1 MKMMVM
7 MQVRIVIE
15 WWRVMIVIRRKM
27 RFIKMWKMSKI
38 VVQMWRRKIW
48 LMMIDVWRRMKI
60 WRRKMKMMMMA
71 MKTWR

>member
-1 MKMMVM
+1 MMVM
-7 MQVRIVIE
+7 MHVRIVIE

-27 RFIKMWKMSKI
+27 RFIKMWKMSKR

-71 MKTWR
+71 MKRWR